1 MNIEQMNAAK
11 ESMIDWL
18 SHPNELG
25 KPPALIECA
34 GTFDLHEMHYY
45 IFKFKKRKLGA
56 WLLGVCGGYVNDE
69 LENCGHVFSDM
80 QEYYEKT
87 AVIQATGMVEMIRSY
102 WMNEAK
108 KAEAVQEAEKEKE
121 QKKGSFFGI
130 CFTL

>member
-25 KPPALIECA
+25 KPPAMIECA
-34 GTFDLHEMHYY
+34 GTFDLHDMHYY

-56 WLLGVCGGYVNDE
+56 WLLGVCGGYIDDE
-69 LENCGHVFSDM
+69 LEHCGHVFSDM

-108 KAEAVQEAEKEKE
+108 KVEANQEAEKEKE
-121 QKKGSFFGI
+121 QK
-130 CFTL
+130 